1 MNGHL
6 FSIRSTSLLSPM
18 LWDGVRIFGMLI
30 LLLASTGTGQ
40 AQIPSILIQPDIRV
54 FTVLG
59 ALRAAGFDE
68 GSLLLHP
75 AGLPIARE
83 FRNLPA
89 GLKARLK
96 NFYESRRRG
105 EDPRKELTKY
115 ISLAFVID
123 GPPEFKPL
131 LAPGQM
137 PPDASS
143 VAELTSLLGEFYAK
157 ARVESVW
164 SRYKYLHD
172 RAVLEYRPLINRMIM
187 TTEGYLRMR
196 SGVYR
201 GRQLVLV
208 PDYLV
213 PPNTFHAR
221 TYQSSYYFLFS
232 PSKSSGISGIRHQFL
247 HFLLDPFAARY
258 PLPVEQRKALNEI
271 MLAGNEHPESA
282 GQGVQEM
289 VTESLIKAV
298 EMRLDR
304 LPQEQAEASL
314 NEAVRSGALLCP
326 HFFSALQRFEKEFEG
341 FQLYYRTLLSGM
353 DIAAVRTARQ
363 AAGSSTP
370 GETAPANRLTE
381 VERLIRQARSSLG
394 SDELERAAELF
405 NLVLDRHDSRNGQA
419 LYGLGIVA
427 VSRGDKNAARDY
439 FGRTVASDSCPDSVK
454 VWAYIYL
461 GRLFDLD
468 DDREEAILQYRAAVA
483 LGDDTRGAQAVARSG
498 LLEPFQPK

>member
-1 MNGHL
+1 
-6 FSIRSTSLLSPM
+6 
-18 LWDGVRIFGMLI
+18 MLI
-30 LLLASTGTGQ
+30 LLLASGGRGQ

-89 GLKARLK
+89 GLKARLE
-96 NFYESRRRG
+96 NFFDSHRG
-105 EDPRKELTKY
+105 QEDPRQELTKY

-123 GPPEFKPL
+123 GPPDFKPL
-131 LAPGQM
+131 LPAGQM
-137 PPDASS
+137 PPDAGS
-143 VAELTSLLGEFYAK
+143 VAELTSLLAEFYAE
-157 ARVESVW
+157 ARVESIW
-164 SRYKYLHD
+164 SRHKHLHD
-172 RAVLEYRPLINRMIM
+172 RAVLDYRPMINRMIM
-187 TTEGYLRMR
+187 TTEGYLRLR

-213 PPNTFHAR
+213 PPNTFNAR

-232 PSKSSGISGIRHQFL
+232 PSSSPKISEIRHQFL

-258 PLPVEQRKALNEI
+258 PLPVEERKVLREI
-271 MLAGNEHPESA
+271 MLVGREQPESA
-282 GQGVQEM
+282 SYGVQEM

-304 LPQEQAEASL
+304 LPKAEAETYL
-314 NEAVRSGALLCP
+314 NEAARSGALLCR
-326 HFFSALQRFEKEFEG
+326 HFYAALQRFEKEFEG
-341 FQLYYRTLLSGM
+341 FQLYYRTLLSGL
-353 DIAAVRTARQ
+353 DIDAVWEARQ
-363 AAGSSTP
+363 AAIDSTP
-370 GETAPANRLTE
+370 AETAPANRPTE
-381 VERLIRQARSSLG
+381 LERLIRQAKSSLG
-394 SDELERAAELF
+394 SNDLERAAELF
-405 NLVLDRHDSRNGQA
+405 NLVLDRHDSRNGEA
-419 LYGLGIVA
+419 LYGLGIAA
-427 VSRGDKNAARDY
+427 VSSGDKNAARDY
-439 FGRTVASDSCPDSVK
+439 FGRAVASQSCPDSVK

-483 LGDDTRGAQAVARSG
+483 LGDDTRGAQAAARSG

>member
-1 MNGHL
+1 MLASGFRICGIL
-6 FSIRSTSLLSPM
+6 GLILCLSPA
-18 LWDGVRIFGMLI
+18 GR
-30 LLLASTGTGQ
+30 SQ
-40 AQIPSILIQPDIRV
+40 ARFPSILIQPDIRV

-75 AGLPIARE
+75 AGRPIARD
-83 FRNLPA
+83 FRNLPTD
-89 GLKARLK
+89 LKTRLK
-96 NFYESRRRG
+96 DFYDAHRG
-105 EDPRKELTKY
+105 GEGPRQELTKY

-123 GPPEFKPL
+123 GPPDFKPL

-137 PPDASS
+137 PPDAAS
-143 VAELTSLLGEFYAK
+143 VAELTSLLGEFYEK

-164 SRYKYLHD
+164 SRHKHLHD
-172 RAVLEYRPLINRMIM
+172 RAILDYRPSINRMIM

-213 PPNTFHAR
+213 PPNTFNAR

-232 PSKSSGISGIRHQFL
+232 PSDSSKISEIRHQFL

-258 PLPVEQRKALNEI
+258 PLPVEQRKALTEI
-271 MLAGNEHPESA
+271 MLVGSEPPESA
-282 GQGVQEM
+282 GHGVQEM

-304 LPQEQAEASL
+304 LPQQQAEASL

-326 HFFSALQRFEKEFEG
+326 HFFSTLQRFEKELEG
-341 FQLYYRTLLSGM
+341 FQLYYRTLLTGL
-353 DIAAVRTARQ
+353 DIDAVWAARKVALDSPP
-363 AAGSSTP
+363 AKA
-370 GETAPANRLTE
+370 APADQPTE
-381 VERLIRQARSSLG
+381 VERLLRQARSSLG
-394 SDELERAAELF
+394 RDELERAAELF
-405 NLVLDRHDSRNGQA
+405 NLVLDGHDSRNGEA

-439 FGRTVASDSCPDSVK
+439 FGRTVASRSCPNSVK

-468 DDREEAILQYRAAVA
+468 DAREEAILQYRAAVA
-483 LGDDTRGAQAVARSG
+483 LGDDTRGAQAVARGG
-498 LLEPFQPK
+498 LAEPFQPK

>member
-1 MNGHL
+1 M
-6 FSIRSTSLLSPM
+6 FR
-18 LWDGVRIFGMLI
+18 DGVRIFGMLI
-30 LLLASTGTGQ
+30 LLLASGGRGQ

-59 ALRAAGFDE
+59 ALRAGGFDE

-75 AGLPIARE
+75 SGLPIARE
-83 FRNLPA
+83 FRNLPED
-89 GLKARLK
+89 LKARLK
-96 NFYESRRRG
+96 NFYDSHRRG
-105 EDPRKELTKY
+105 EDPQEELTKY

-123 GPPEFKPL
+123 GPPDFKPL

-143 VAELTSLLGEFYAK
+143 VAGLTSLLGEFYAK
-157 ARVESVW
+157 ARVELIW
-164 SRYKYLHD
+164 SRYKHLHD
-172 RAVLEYRPLINRMIM
+172 RAVLDYRPWINRMIM

-201 GRQLVLV
+201 GRQMVLV

-213 PPNTFHAR
+213 PPNTFNAR
-221 TYQSSYYFLFS
+221 TYQSSYFFLFS
-232 PSKSSGISGIRHQFL
+232 PSKSPEISGIRHQFL

-258 PLPVEQRKALNEI
+258 PLPVEERKALNEI
-271 MLAGNEHPESA
+271 MLAGSEHSESA

-304 LPQEQAEASL
+304 LPQEEVEASL

-326 HFFSALQRFEKEFEG
+326 HFFAALQRFEKEFEG
-341 FQLYYRTLLSGM
+341 FQLYYRTLLSDL
-353 DIAAVRTARQ
+353 DIAKIWEVRQ
-363 AAGSSTP
+363 AAISSPPRKTP
-370 GETAPANRLTE
+370 AAQQPTE
-381 VERLIRQARSSLG
+381 VERLLRQARSSLG
-394 SDELERAAELF
+394 SDRLERAAELF
-405 NLVLDRHDSRNGQA
+405 NLVLDRHDSRNGEA

-427 VSRGDKNAARDY
+427 VSRGDKEEARDY
-439 FGRTVASDSCPDSVK
+439 FGRAVASASSPDSVK

-461 GRLFDLD
+461 GRLYDLD

-483 LGDDTRGAQAVARSG
+483 LGDDTRGAQAAARSG

>member
-1 MNGHL
+1 MTL
-6 FSIRSTSLLSPM
+6 PSPM
-18 LWDGVRIFGMLI
+18 LAGGFRVCGI
-30 LLLASTGTGQ
+30 LLLLLALTGRSQ

-83 FRNLPA
+83 FRDLPA
-89 GLKARLK
+89 GLKSRLK
-96 NFYESRRRG
+96 DFYETHRG
-105 EDPRKELTKY
+105 GKDPQQELTKY

-123 GPPEFKPL
+123 GPPDFKPL
-131 LAPGQM
+131 LAAGQM
-137 PPDASS
+137 PPDAGS
-143 VAELTSLLGEFYAK
+143 VTELTSLLGEFYAK
-157 ARVESVW
+157 ARVESIW
-164 SRYKYLHD
+164 SRYKHLHD
-172 RAVLEYRPLINRMIM
+172 RAVMDYRPLINRMIM

-213 PPNTFHAR
+213 PPNTFNAR

-232 PSKSSGISGIRHQFL
+232 PSGTPKISEIRHQFL

-258 PLPVEQRKALNEI
+258 PLPVEQRKALTEI
-271 MLAGNEHPESA
+271 MLAGSENLEGA
-282 GQGVQEM
+282 DQGVQEM

-304 LPQEQAEASL
+304 LPQQQAEDSL
-314 NEAVRSGALLCP
+314 NEAVRSGALLCG

-341 FQLYYRTLLSGM
+341 FQLYYRTLLSGLDVFEVM
-353 DIAAVRTARQ
+353 AARQ
-363 AAGSSTP
+363 AAISSPREKTP
-370 GETAPANRLTE
+370 PARRPTE
-381 VERLIRQARSSLG
+381 VERLLRQAKSSLG

-405 NLVLDRHDSRNGQA
+405 NLVLDRHDSRNGEA

-427 VSRGDKNAARDY
+427 VSRSDKEAARDY
-439 FGRTVASDSCPDSVK
+439 FGRAVVSETCPDSVK
-454 VWAYIYL
+454 VWGHIYL
-461 GRLFDLD
+461 GRLFDLED
-468 DDREEAILQYRAAVA
+468 AREEAILQYRAAVA

-498 LLEPFQPK
+498 LREPFQPK

>member
-1 MNGHL
+1 M
-6 FSIRSTSLLSPM
+6 FR
-18 LWDGVRIFGMLI
+18 DGVRIFGMLI
-30 LLLASTGTGQ
+30 LMLASGSRGQ

-83 FRNLPA
+83 FRNPPTD
-89 GLKARLK
+89 LKARLK
-96 NFYESRRRG
+96 NFYDSHRRG
-105 EDPRKELTKY
+105 KDPQEELTKY

-123 GPPEFKPL
+123 GPPDFKPL

-143 VAELTSLLGEFYAK
+143 VAGLTSLLGEFYAK

-164 SRYKYLHD
+164 SRYKHLHD
-172 RAVLEYRPLINRMIM
+172 RAVLDYRPLINRMIM
-187 TTEGYLRMR
+187 TTEGYLRLR

-213 PPNTFHAR
+213 PPNTFNAR

-232 PSKSSGISGIRHQFL
+232 PSKSPKISEIRHQFL

-258 PLPVEQRKALNEI
+258 PLPVEQRKVLTEI
-271 MLAGNEHPESA
+271 MAVGSEHPESA
-282 GQGVQEM
+282 GHGVQEM

-304 LPQEQAEASL
+304 LPQEEAEVSL
-314 NEAVRSGALLCP
+314 NTAVGSGALLCP
-326 HFFSALQRFEKEFEG
+326 HFFSALQTFEKEFEG
-341 FQLYYRTLLSGM
+341 FQLYYRKLLS
-353 DIAAVRTARQ
+353 DLDVAAVWKARE
-363 AAGSSTP
+363 AALSSRP
-370 GETAPANRLTE
+370 RETAPVNRLTE

-394 SDELERAAELF
+394 SDQLVRAAELF
-405 NLVLDRHDSRNGQA
+405 NLVLDRHDSRNGEA

-427 VSRGDKNAARDY
+427 VSRGDKDGARDY
-439 FGRTVASDSCPDSVK
+439 FGRTVASESCPDSVK

-483 LGDDTRGAQAVARSG
+483 LGDDTRGAQSVARSG

>member
-1 MNGHL
+1 
-6 FSIRSTSLLSPM
+6 M
-18 LWDGVRIFGMLI
+18 LGDGVRIFGI
-30 LLLASTGTGQ
+30 LLLFLALGGQ
-40 AQIPSILIQPDIRV
+40 GRTQIPSILIQPDIRV

-59 ALRAAGFDE
+59 ALRAGGFDE
-68 GSLLLHP
+68 GSLLVHP

-83 FRNLPA
+83 FRNLPT

-96 NFYESRRRG
+96 NFYESHRAG

-115 ISLAFVID
+115 ISLAFVIA
-123 GPPEFKPL
+123 GPPDFKPL
-131 LAPGQM
+131 LPPGQM
-137 PPDASS
+137 PPDAYS
-143 VAELTSLLGEFYAK
+143 VAELTGLLGEFYATAK
-157 ARVESVW
+157 VESIW
-164 SRYKYLHD
+164 SRYKHLHES
-172 RAVLEYRPLINRMIM
+172 AVLDYRPLINRMIM
-187 TTEGYLRMR
+187 TTEGYLRLR

-213 PPNTFHAR
+213 PPNTFNAR

-232 PSKSSGISGIRHQFL
+232 PSASPKVSEIRHQFL

-258 PLPVEQRKALNEI
+258 PLPVEQRKTLTEI
-271 MLAGNEHPESA
+271 MLTGSEHPESA
-282 GQGVQEM
+282 QEGVQEM
-289 VTESLIKAV
+289 ITESLIKAV

-304 LPQEQAEASL
+304 LAQEEAEASL

-341 FQLYYRTLLSGM
+341 FQLYYRMLLSDL
-353 DIAAVRTARQ
+353 DIAAVWEARE
-363 AAGSSTP
+363 AALDSTS
-370 GETAPANRLTE
+370 GERAPANRPTE

-405 NLVLDRHDSRNGQA
+405 NLVLDRHDSRNGEA

-439 FGRTVASDSCPDSVK
+439 FGRTVASESSPDSVK

-468 DDREEAILQYRAAVA
+468 DDREEAVLQYRAAVA
-483 LGDDTRGAQAVARSG
+483 LGDDTRGAQGVARSG
-498 LLEPFQPK
+498 LLEPFQPE

>member
-1 MNGHL
+1 
-6 FSIRSTSLLSPM
+6 M
-18 LWDGVRIFGMLI
+18 LAGGFRACGILI
-30 LLLASTGTGQ
+30 LLLAPAGRSQ

-83 FRNLPA
+83 FGNLPT
-89 GLKARLK
+89 GVTARLK
-96 NFYESRRRG
+96 SFYDSHRG
-105 EDPRKELTKY
+105 EEDPQKELTKY

-123 GPPEFKPL
+123 GPPDFKPL
-131 LAPGQM
+131 LAAGQM

-143 VAELTSLLGEFYAK
+143 VAELTNLLGEFYAK
-157 ARVESVW
+157 ARVESIW
-164 SRYKYLHD
+164 SRYKHLHD
-172 RAVLEYRPLINRMIM
+172 RAVVAYRPLVNRMIM

-208 PDYLV
+208 PDHLV
-213 PPNTFHAR
+213 PPNTFNAR

-232 PSKSSGISGIRHQFL
+232 PSKSPKVSEIRHQFL

-258 PLPVEQRKALNEI
+258 PLPVEQRKILTEI
-271 MLAGNEHPESA
+271 MLAGSEQPESA

-304 LPQEQAEASL
+304 LPREEAEGAL
-314 NEAVRSGALLCP
+314 NEAVRSGALLCH
-326 HFFSALQRFEKEFEG
+326 HFFEALQQFEKEFEG
-341 FQLYYRTLLSGM
+341 FQLYYRTLLSGL
-353 DIAAVRTARQ
+353 DISDVWEVRQ
-363 AAGSSTP
+363 AVISSSP
-370 GETAPANRLTE
+370 RKMPRAERPTE
-381 VERLIRQARSSLG
+381 VERLMRQAKSSLG
-394 SDELERAAELF
+394 SEELERAAELF
-405 NLVLDRHDSRNGQA
+405 NLVLDRHDSRNGEA

-427 VSRGDKNAARDY
+427 VSRGDKNTARDY
-439 FGRTVASDSCPDSVK
+439 FGRAVASESCPDSVK

-498 LLEPFQPK
+498 LLEPFRPK

>member
-1 MNGHL
+1 M
-6 FSIRSTSLLSPM
+6 SLPSQMLS
-18 LWDGVRIFGMLI
+18 GGYRICGILI
-30 LLLASTGTGQ
+30 LLLALGGLSQ

-83 FRNLPA
+83 FRNLPD
-89 GLKARLK
+89 GLKTRLK
-96 NFYESRRRG
+96 NFYDSHRG
-105 EDPRKELTKY
+105 RDDPRQELTKY
-115 ISLAFVID
+115 ISLAFVVD
-123 GPPEFKPL
+123 GPPDFKPL
-131 LAPGQM
+131 LPAGQM
-137 PPDASS
+137 PPDAGS
-143 VAELTSLLGEFYAK
+143 VAELTSLLAEFYSE

-164 SRYKYLHD
+164 SRYKHLHD

-187 TTEGYLRMR
+187 TTQGYLRMR
-196 SGVYR
+196 SGVFR

-213 PPNTFHAR
+213 PPNTFNAR

-232 PSKSSGISGIRHQFL
+232 PSNSPKISEIRHQFL

-258 PLPVEQRKALNEI
+258 PLPVEERKVLREI
-271 MLAGNEHPESA
+271 MLVGSEQPESA
-282 GQGVQEM
+282 GYGVQEM

-304 LPQEQAEASL
+304 LPQEEAETSL
-314 NEAVRSGALLCP
+314 KEAVRSGALLCG
-326 HFFSALQRFEKEFEG
+326 HFYSALQRFEKEFEG
-341 FQLYYRTLLSGM
+341 FQLYYRTLLSGL
-353 DIAAVRTARQ
+353 DIDAVWEARQ
-363 AAGSSTP
+363 TAIDSRLA
-370 GETAPANRLTE
+370 EAAPANRPTE
-381 VERLIRQARSSLG
+381 LERLIRQAKSSLG
-394 SDELERAAELF
+394 SNDLERAAELF
-405 NLVLDRHDSRNGQA
+405 NLALDRHDSRNGEA

-439 FGRTVASDSCPDSVK
+439 FGRAVASQSCPDSVK

-483 LGDDTRGAQAVARSG
+483 LGDDTRGAQAAAQSG

>member
-1 MNGHL
+1 
-6 FSIRSTSLLSPM
+6 M
-18 LWDGVRIFGMLI
+18 LAGGVRIFGMLI
-30 LLLASTGTGQ
+30 LLLASGFRGQ

-83 FRNLPA
+83 FRSLPTD
-89 GLKARLK
+89 LKARLSR
-96 NFYESRRRG
+96 FYDSHRRG
-105 EDPRKELTKY
+105 DDPQKELTKY

-123 GPPEFKPL
+123 GPPDFKPL
-131 LAPGQM
+131 LAPVQM
-137 PPDASS
+137 PPDAGS
-143 VAELTSLLGEFYAK
+143 VAGLTSLLREFYAQ

-164 SRYKYLHD
+164 SRYKHLHD
-172 RAVLEYRPLINRMIM
+172 RAVLDYRPSINRMIM

-213 PPNTFHAR
+213 PRNTFNAR

-232 PSKSSGISGIRHQFL
+232 PSTSPKISEIRHQFL

-258 PLPVEQRKALNEI
+258 PLPVEERKALTEI
-271 MLAGNEHPESA
+271 MPAGSEHAETA
-282 GQGVQEM
+282 VQGVQEM

-304 LPQEQAEASL
+304 LEPEEAEASL
-314 NEAVRSGALLCP
+314 NEAVRSGALLSP
-326 HFFSALQRFEKEFEG
+326 HFFAALQRFEKEFEG
-341 FQLYYRTLLSGM
+341 FQLYYRTLLSGI

-363 AAGSSTP
+363 AAVSSTP
-370 GETAPANRLTE
+370 AETAPAKRLTE
-381 VERLIRQARSSLG
+381 VERLIRQAGSSLG

-405 NLVLDRHDSRNGQA
+405 NLVLDRHDSRNGEA

-439 FGRTVASDSCPDSVK
+439 FGRTVASETCPDSVK

-468 DDREEAILQYRAAVA
+468 DDREEAILQYRAAVS
-483 LGDDTRGAQAVARSG
+483 LGDDTRGAQAIARSG
-498 LLEPFQPK
+498 LLEPFEPK